1 MNAAFTSYKA
11 GADWY
16 QKSQQRH
23 RSCRSAPGRPPGRAA
38 TSERPGWP
46 GTAVITPWRF
56 NRDLSPE
63 LMMFG
68 AYDTVLSVF

>member
-56 NRDLSPE
+56 
-63 LMMFG
+63 
-68 AYDTVLSVF
+68 